1 MSIALIVWNT
11 SCKEKGSSVP
21 MTFASQ
27 YTITSMI
34 NNIYRFIYLS
44 LQEDVKEFTQWD
56 PRGDLYNVQ
65 GIVNKI

>member
-1 MSIALIVWNT
+1 
-11 SCKEKGSSVP
+11 